1 MSLITKKFY
10 NLFWKNQTCQNLF
23 LLSKEELLDTKTLDV
38 DGKSFR
44 YSLPRIII
52 SNVEIDESLT
62 IDTIKYRSDNHNL
75 QMQEMITSKME
86 HFGPILMELFEDKI
100 EDLVEQLKDKV
111 SKNPISSLILLV
123 RFVLNNEEREAT
135 IIEFLKE
142 YKLIGHHLN
151 TIGEVVEFTKGK
163 LLVKKNNPILT
174 EKNIETL
181 LEVVKVIKELY
192 VNLVYK
198 TLYETNQILVNSLN
212 SEDNFKSRTKLF
224 HYLYES
230 GIISASME
238 DAYVDCTHCEPG
250 TYRGVFQLKL
260 DPNKLKN
267 LKCPICA
274 KKVKYFVPYDLHK
287 DIYEIIREKDGLLQ
301 NALIN
306 LLEKY
311 DVAYKTNQQFLDDIE
326 VDCIFNKQKEKSVFV
341 ETKMYKINTTKDK
354 LKSKLRKHFGKLSGD
369 IQRIKELSAYAEE
382 QILPVLLVNIIDEEF
397 LQEVENELKEDN
409 KDEIAQSIKILTIT
423 TFRSEMSL

>member
-44 YSLPRIII
+44 YSLPRIIV

-86 HFGPILMELFEDKI
+86 HFGPILMELFGDKLRDSFERI
-100 EDLVEQLKDKV
+100 VNDVKD
-111 SKNPISSLILLV
+111 NPLIFGLTILGI
-123 RFVLNNEEREAT
+123 FYDKHNRESI
-135 IIEFLKE
+135 IIENLKN
-142 YKLIGHHLN
+142 YGFISHHLN
-151 TIGEVVEFTKGK
+151 SFTEIAEFTKGK
-163 LLVKKNNPILT
+163 LLVRKNNPILT
-174 EKNIETL
+174 EKNIETF

-198 TLYETNQILVNSLN
+198 ALYETNQILVNSLN

-301 NALIN
+301 HALLN
-306 LLEKY
+306 LLSTK
-311 DVAYKTNQQFLDDIE
+311 DIGYKTNQLFLDDIE
-326 VDCIFNKQKEKSVFV
+326 VDCIFDKRKEESVFV

-354 LKSKLRKHFGKLSGD
+354 LKSKLKKHFCKLSED
-369 IQRIKELSAYAEE
+369 IHRIKGVSEHSQKL
-382 QILPVLLVNIIDEEF
+382 IIPILLVNIIDEEF
-397 LQEVENELKEDN
+397 LQEVEKEIKEIKEDQ
-409 KDEIAQSIKILTIT
+409 ISQSIRILNIT

>member
-10 NLFWKNQTCQNLF
+10 NLFWKDQTCQNLF

-38 DGKSFR
+38 DGKSFH

-52 SNVEIDESLT
+52 SNVEIDEGFT
-62 IDTIKYRSDNHNL
+62 IDTIKYRSDNHNMQL
-75 QMQEMITSKME
+75 QDMITSKME
-86 HFGPILMELFEDKI
+86 HFGPILMELFGDKI
-100 EDLVEQLKDKV
+100 KDLVEQLKDKV
-111 SKNPISSLILLV
+111 SKNPIGSLFLLA

-135 IIEFLKE
+135 LIEFLKE

-174 EKNIETL
+174 EKNIETF

-198 TLYETNQILVNSLN
+198 TLYETNQILVDSLH
-212 SEDNFKSRTKLF
+212 SEDNLKSRIKLF
-224 HYLYES
+224 HHLYES
-230 GIISASME
+230 KIITASME
-238 DAYVDCTHCEPG
+238 DAYIDCTHCEPG

-267 LKCPICA
+267 LKCPVCA

-301 NALIN
+301 DALLN
-306 LLEKY
+306 LLEIRGIQYESNKNVLH
-311 DVAYKTNQQFLDDIE
+311 DLEIDCVFKLENKE
-326 VDCIFNKQKEKSVFV
+326 VIHFV

-354 LKSKLRKHFGKLSGD
+354 LKSKLKEHFGKLTKD
-369 IQRIKELSAYAEE
+369 IARIKEIPDYNTVEIVPL
-382 QILPVLLVNIIDEEF
+382 LLVNIIDANL
-397 LQEVENELKEDN
+397 LQEVETELKEIN
-409 KDEIAQSIKILTIT
+409 KDAISQSTRILNISTFKAEIL
-423 TFRSEMSL
+423 